1 MESGLAMA
9 EIEALNKRISGKIKF
24 LKFISDETEEILD
37 KKEPRDLERQL
48 NLYETKLEEYQ
59 SLKMQILELKIE
71 NDEKTEDV
79 KKWRLEIDGN
89 LKEFEPFIEK
99 LKNSLA
105 DIRGKQL
112 GITQKKA
119 GQQTGESSRTIQVK
133 LPKLEITKFKGT
145 HIDWFRFWNQFEAE
159 IDKQSI
165 DPVTKFNYLKEFL
178 DPKARLLI
186 ENLMHNSEG
195 YTRAKQILKTRFGKS
210 AEVVNAHIEMIMNL
224 PHIKGVNVARI
235 HDFLNKLLPSIQ
247 ALESMGKLGEISGYA
262 RMTLNKLEGIR
273 ADLIRLDDNWQ
284 EWGFPQLVEALV
296 KWTERNPMHHE
307 IREKV
312 FTATQ
317 GAYQKRQCVYCGNSS
332 HKSADCKK
340 IEKVSERRNILR
352 EKRLCFNCT
361 GSGHRAASCESKGS
375 CRNCRGKH
383 HTSVCDREQR
393 EPEVLLTTGEHNVVY
408 PVVVVKVEGVTCRAL
423 LDTGAGSSYL
433 SNKLVEII
441 GKKLIREESRQ
452 IDMMLTSVT
461 KRIEIYNVELKN
473 LKGTYRLSINLNKV
487 DRGELLKVPNP
498 NYERLIAEYSHLRGI
513 HMDDRDQKED
523 LPIHVIIGASDFAK
537 IKTPTKPRIGKEGEP
552 IAELTNFGWVI
563 MSPGRESVSTNA
575 LLTRTKEADFER
587 LWSLDVL
594 GLEEKGEEN
603 TVHQVFKEQLE
614 RSPEGWYE
622 TGLIWKTGIPE
633 LPSNEIGSKARLQ
646 KLVGRLERQPE
657 LFQQYEEIIK
667 EQEEQGIIDKVLET
681 SCAQR
686 GKEFYLPH
694 RAVVR
699 EGVESTKVRIVYDA
713 SAKANENSPSLND
726 CLETGPPLQN
736 HIWDI
741 LSRNRMQPWIASGDI
756 KQAFLQIR
764 IRESDQD
771 VLRFHWPKDRDM
783 TKLEVYR
790 FTRVLFGLNQ
800 SPFIL
805 GATLDKHLS
814 NYVDKYPEEVA
825 EIKRSLFVDD
835 VILGG
840 GSLEEVKH
848 LKQTAENIFGEAQF
862 KLHKWHANSNEIVPE
877 REVDRDT
884 DIENSFAK
892 HQLRVTNFET
902 RILGVNWDTAT
913 DTISTVFNLKDNE
926 MTKRGV
932 LQALASIYD
941 PLGLAAP
948 ITLIGKSIFR
958 EICEGQQKWDSELS
972 ERLKA
977 KWLKW
982 INSLPKKVTVP
993 RSIPSREDAIK
1004 EIELHV
1010 FADAS
1015 LTGVA
1020 AVVYAHVVSEKGSQQ
1035 GLLTAKARISKKGLT
1050 IPRLELISAHM
1061 AANLVENVK
1070 RTLLGY
1076 PITAVIGWLDSLVA
1090 LHWIKDGNKY
1100 KQFVSNRVA
1109 KIKEKDYILWR
1120 HVPTAENP
1128 ADIASRGCHP
1138 SKLNDSWFK
1147 GPEWMREKILW
1158 PPNIATKDSEE
1169 TESEAKTAKLICKT
1183 AVEENDSL
1191 DQVLEKFTFKRCI
1204 RITALVRRFI
1214 ANCKIKRNERKRGPI
1229 TTDEFNSA
1237 QEKWILRVQKRH
1249 EQSEKFEEEV
1259 KSLGLKKNEKEI
1271 YVCHGRI
1278 QGEKPVFLPSS
1289 FLYTERVIAHA
1300 HHSTLCGGVGLTM
1313 AKVRETFWVPRLRQ
1327 ITKKVIKSCYSCKRF
1342 HVTPYNAPKPG
1353 LLPNDRTEGQRPFEV
1368 VGVDF
1373 AGPIKYIAKKKTE
1386 GKAYIVMFA
1395 CSLTRAVYIE
1405 LLQDSTVSSFMPSL
1419 KGFIARRGRPR
1430 VIYSDN
1436 AQSFKAAASLI
1447 KAAMRDERLQGYL
1460 TDLSISWRFNVS
1472 KAPWWGGQFERIIGL
1487 TKGAMYRVL
1496 GKANL
1501 KFEELKEI
1509 LLDVEMTLN
1518 NRPLSYVEDD
1528 IQLPVL
1534 TPNMMLINER
1544 NALLE
1549 TNVNEI
1555 KERDLRKRAKY
1566 LNRCRD
1572 NLWKRWKTE
1581 YIRSLRERHNMK
1593 AKDKD
1598 QEITIGQVVMIHGEE
1613 KNRGVWKIGVVEQL
1627 IQGRDGIVRAVRLRT
1642 GKNKIERAV
1651 QMLYPLELQCDVD
1664 TTKEL
1669 NPQAREFRPQRRA
1682 AKIAKESVTE
1692 TFRYEDE

>member
-441 GKKLIREESRQ
+441 GKKPIREESRQ

-713 SAKANENSPSLND
+713 SAKA
-726 CLETGPPLQN
+726 
-736 HIWDI
+736 
-741 LSRNRMQPWIASGDI
+741 
-756 KQAFLQIR
+756 
-764 IRESDQD
+764 
-771 VLRFHWPKDRDM
+771 
-783 TKLEVYR
+783 
-790 FTRVLFGLNQ
+790 
-800 SPFIL
+800 
-805 GATLDKHLS
+805 
-814 NYVDKYPEEVA
+814 
-825 EIKRSLFVDD
+825 
-835 VILGG
+835 
-840 GSLEEVKH
+840 
-848 LKQTAENIFGEAQF
+848 
-862 KLHKWHANSNEIVPE
+862 
-877 REVDRDT
+877 
-884 DIENSFAK
+884 
-892 HQLRVTNFET
+892 
-902 RILGVNWDTAT
+902 
-913 DTISTVFNLKDNE
+913 
-926 MTKRGV
+926 
-932 LQALASIYD
+932 
-941 PLGLAAP
+941 
-948 ITLIGKSIFR
+948 
-958 EICEGQQKWDSELS
+958 
-972 ERLKA
+972 

-1120 HVPTAENP
+1120 HVPTAENS